1 MACCLKTFCCLCFG
15 CICLVAVSVGGF
27 FVWVAHL
34 KLPEAG
40 IARIEMKTLKLETP
54 IKISVYSELWINNP
68 NGWPMS
74 GKIEVLDANVTS
86 LDKNNESSRELYIG
100 MASLSQPVKIATHS
114 NTSFAVE
121 LNEGIA
127 LSEVALQQRLTADC
141 GPRSKELTT
150 KIAVQINN
158 AKISIWKQHVP
169 LEDLHISFN
178 ATIPCPRIGDVEEV
192 TVASTSQ
199 DSTNTLALLVV

>member
-1 MACCLKTFCCLCFG
+1 
-15 CICLVAVSVGGF
+15 LVAVSVGGF

-40 IARIEMKTLKLETP
+40 IASIEIKTLKLETP
-54 IKISVYSELWINNP
+54 IKISVYSSLWINNP

-74 GKIEVLDANVTS
+74 GTIEALDANVTS
-86 LDKNNESSRELYIG
+86 LDKNNESSRELHIG
-100 MASLSQPVKIATHS
+100 VASLSHLVKIATHS

-127 LSEVALQQRLTADC
+127 LSEVALQDRLTTDC
-141 GPRSKELTT
+141 GPRSKESTT

-158 AKISIWKQHVP
+158 AKISIWKHHVP
-169 LEDLHISFN
+169 LEDLHIRFN
-178 ATIPCPRIGDVEEV
+178 ATIPCPSIGDVKEV
-192 TVASTSQ
+192 TVASATK
-199 DSTNTLALLVV
+199 DSKNTLALLVV